1 MGRLFSFL
9 GLFAAVAAGAYLY
22 SHQAQSILSSTN
34 TSAPGATVNVIGIQN
49 DLLALANAER
59 RHFAQEGKYVSLDE
73 LSSSGDISWKANSR
87 GPCAYNAS
95 VAETSFRIT
104 ATCSGQA
111 APGTPRTFSIDETMQ
126 THSD

>member
-9 GLFAAVAAGAYLY
+9 GLLAAVAVGAYVY
-22 SHQAQSILSSTN
+22 SHQAGSILSSTN
-34 TSAPGATVNVIGIQN
+34 TSAPGATVNLIGIQN

-73 LSSSGDISWKANSR
+73 LRSSGDIDWKANRR
-87 GPCAYNAS
+87 GPCSYNAS
-95 VAETSFRIT
+95 VGETGFQIT

-111 APGTPRTFSIDETMQ
+111 ASDTPRTFRIDETMQ
-126 THSD
+126 MRSD